1 MPNCGS
7 FHFNSNSISART
19 KVNKQP
25 ATTSLESGNTKA
37 PRFYIPS
44 LDGIRAVSIA
54 IVFLSHAGYSFIPGG
69 FGVNVF
75 FFLSGYL
82 ITTLLVREF
91 KLKGTI
97 NLINFYWR
105 RIWRIFPPMYA
116 ALALAVLVSLSGLNR
131 EHSIGPDHPRADMFS
146 QIGNAPTFSTVA
158 AQALHFSNYV
168 NINEEMKI
176 GMPLGSRVFWSLAV
190 EEHFYLIFP
199 VFVLFL
205 LPRISPKAQGIT
217 MLCLCGALLVW
228 RLILVLY
235 FDVGGDRIFYATDTR
250 FDAILFGCAM
260 GLYLNPMDSE
270 SPHWSDRKALIWTG
284 VGVAL
289 ILASLVI
296 RNEIFRNSFRYS
308 LQSLALFPIFY
319 AAIRRPDLAVFQPLN
334 WSWVRFIG
342 LLSYSLYLVHHTVI
356 LALVNMKPDISTPV
370 VIVVAGIISLVIA
383 YLFHV
388 GLEKPAARMRK
399 RYAST

>member
-1 MPNCGS
+1 
-7 FHFNSNSISART
+7 
-19 KVNKQP
+19 
-25 ATTSLESGNTKA
+25 
-37 PRFYIPS
+37 
-44 LDGIRAVSIA
+44 
-54 IVFLSHAGYSFIPGG
+54 
-69 FGVNVF
+69 
-75 FFLSGYL
+75 
-82 ITTLLVREF
+82 
-91 KLKGTI
+91 
-97 NLINFYWR
+97 
-105 RIWRIFPPMYA
+105 
-116 ALALAVLVSLSGLNR
+116 
-131 EHSIGPDHPRADMFS
+131 MFS

-296 RNEIFRNSFRYS
+296 RNEIC
-308 LQSLALFPIFY
+308 
-319 AAIRRPDLAVFQPLN
+319 
-334 WSWVRFIG
+334 
-342 LLSYSLYLVHHTVI
+342 LLYTSPS
-356 LALVNMKPDISTPV
+356 PRDQRGS
-370 VIVVAGIISLVIA
+370 
-383 YLFHV
+383 
-388 GLEKPAARMRK
+388 RMPSS
-399 RYAST
+399 A